1 MSPVMA
7 SSLGVG
13 ICCVIWP
20 LVANLTGLSVWIGFA
35 GCTSYFVCGGG
46 KAGFIKAI
54 CSNYTG
60 MLWAFLVF
68 TFGGLGFMQSGD
80 STLVLILGAL
90 ATGFISWGMTYQS
103 RIDLMSF
110 VPATF
115 IGCFSSFG
123 AGGDWKMLAIC
134 FFLGHVL
141 GVSCSFA
148 GTLLSKA
155 FVRETA

>member
-7 SSLGVG
+7 GSLGVG

-20 LVANLTGLSVWIGFA
+20 LVAHATGMSVWLGFA

-46 KAGFIKAI
+46 KTGFIKAI

-68 TFGGLGFMQSGD
+68 TFGGLSIMQTGEP
-80 STLVLILGAL
+80 TLVLMLGAL

-103 RIDLMSF
+103 RVDLVSF

-123 AGGDWKMLAIC
+123 AGGDWKTIAIS
-134 FFLGHVL
+134 FFMGHLL
-141 GVSCSFA
+141 GVSCSVA
-148 GTLLSKA
+148 GNMLNKM
-155 FVRETA
+155 FVKQEA